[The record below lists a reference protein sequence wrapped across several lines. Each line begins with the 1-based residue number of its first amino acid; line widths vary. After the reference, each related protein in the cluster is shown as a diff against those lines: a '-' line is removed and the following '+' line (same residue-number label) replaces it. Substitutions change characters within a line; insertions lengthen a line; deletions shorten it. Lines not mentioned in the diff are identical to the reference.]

1 MPLQEQGVRL
11 SVEGER
17 QFLSAMQKAQ
27 GSVDHFSNSATNAHG
42 PTKSLTAGSLALAT
56 AMGQALYNGAMA
68 AGRAISG
75 FMSSSVTAASD
86 LAETTSKIGVVFG
99 DASIQILEMGDSAAT
114 SFGMSKNAA
123 LTAAGTYGNLF
134 RSMGIGEQ
142 ASADMSESLIGL
154 AGDLASFNNLTPE
167 EVLEK
172 LRAGLTGEA
181 EPLKSLGIN
190 INEVILKEKALELG
204 LYSGKGALDA
214 GAKAQAAYA
223 LMLEQTTL
231 AQGDFARTSDG
242 LANQQRIAAAN
253 VENLKAKLGTALLPM
268 VTAVT
273 KGFNKF
279 VESPFFQ
286 GALKKVIDGIDRFA
300 DSLEGVFEKISSGD
314 FKGAFKELTSG
325 INIGSIFKSIFSG
338 AADFDFGTFAGDII
352 GKLLAGLVSKPAKIL
367 ETGLTILN
375 TLAGAIA
382 NAVPT
387 LLPVFIQLLNS
398 MVTFIVSNLPILI
411 DSGLEIIIT
420 LLDAI
425 VSAIPT
431 LLTAAVKIIPML
443 IKGIV
448 DTVPKLIDAA
458 VELIPV
464 IVMTLLD
471 SLPMIITAALEI
483 IITLING
490 LVKAI
495 PQLISMVPDIITAIF
510 DTLITAL
517 PLIADAAIEIVMTL
531 IDGIGGM
538 LPQLGKDAGDIL
550 TTVADGI
557 KKLIP
562 TVLNVGKDIVVGLW
576 EGILSKGTW
585 LFGKVKDFFKGII
598 DSVKDIFDEDSP
610 SKVFAKIGVNV
621 VKGFSVG
628 TNDMMKIASPSKI
641 FEEVGANMM
650 YGTQKGILSA
660 FSGPA
665 QAMTM
670 AAKSMVTA
678 VSPAPIQNFGG
689 QFSVPSPVNVSVNAN
704 VSNEIDYYKLARRVA
719 DEIRLAR

>member
-27 GSVDHFSNSATNAHG
+27 GSVDGFSKSAHG
-42 PTKSLTAGSLALAT
+42 PTKSLTAGSMALAT

-75 FMSSSVTAASD
+75 FMSDAVTGASD
-86 LAETTSKIGVVFG
+86 LAETTSKIGIVFG
-99 DASIQILEMGDSAAT
+99 DASGQILELGDTAAT
-114 SFGMSKNAA
+114 SFGMSANTA

-142 ASADMSESLIGL
+142 KSADMSESLLGL

-181 EPLKSLGIN
+181 EPLKSLGID
-190 INEVILKEKALELG
+190 INEVTLKEKAMELG

-231 AQGDFARTSDG
+231 AQGDFARTSDR

-279 VESPFFQ
+279 VESPFFK
-286 GALKKVIDGIDRFA
+286 GALQKVIDGIDRFA

-325 INIGSIFKSIFSG
+325 IDIGSLFKSIFSG
-338 AADFDFGTFAGDII
+338 ANDFDFGTFAGDII

-411 DSGLEIIIT
+411 DSGLEIILT

-464 IVMTLLD
+464 IITTLLD

-483 IITLING
+483 ILTLANG
-490 LVKAI
+490 LIEAI
-495 PQLISMVPDIITAIF
+495 PVLLPMVPEIVISIFDAIITS
-510 DTLITAL
+510 L
-517 PLIADAAIEIVMTL
+517 PIIAEAAVELVLTL
-531 IDGIGGM
+531 IDGIIGL
-538 LPQLGKDAGDIL
+538 LPVIGKEAGKLVTSIGQ
-550 TTVADGI
+550 GI
-557 KKLIP
+557 SKLIP
-562 TVLNVGKDIVVGLW
+562 TLLNVGKDIVVGLW
-576 EGILSKGTW
+576 EGIKSKGTW
-585 LFGKVKDFFKGII
+585 LVDNVKSFFQGILDGVKNIFKAHSESQVMVELGVDVVNGFGSGIKDMAKIA
-598 DSVKDIFDEDSP
+598 SK
-610 SKVFAKIGVNV
+610 SKVFD
-621 VKGFSVG
+621 SL
-628 TNDMMKIASPSKI
+628 
-641 FEEVGANMM
+641 GANMM
-650 YGTQKGILSA
+650 LGLK
-660 FSGPA
+660 SGVLRTLAAPA
-665 QAMTM
+665 QAMAF

-689 QFSVPSPVNVSVNAN
+689 QYNVPSPVNVSVNAN
-704 VSNEIDYYKLARRVA
+704 VSNEVDYYKLARRVA